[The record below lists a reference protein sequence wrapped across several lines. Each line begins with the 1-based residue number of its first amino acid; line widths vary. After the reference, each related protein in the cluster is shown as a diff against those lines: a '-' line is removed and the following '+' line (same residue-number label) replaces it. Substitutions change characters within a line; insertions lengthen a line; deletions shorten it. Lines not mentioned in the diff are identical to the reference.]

1 MSGSMTGSRSR
12 DRLSNAIRRLPRH
25 AKTDPGRVPARRAS
39 PGELGLEATARVA
52 QLRRWLA
59 VAIATT
65 GVFDLITAVIP
76 PSKGQLILLRHFAPL
91 VVAQLAA
98 ALLALCGLS
107 QLALWRGLRRGQRQA
122 SAISGGL
129 LVVAAVLHLARGFD
143 GVQSAV
149 SLVLLGVLI
158 AKRRYFRAGVDHR
171 WRRSGALLLVGSLAT
186 AVALITLA
194 LEGFLLLDADAT
206 PLPVHQALL
215 AVVERMVGMQT
226 VLLPSRLNR
235 FLSPTLLGVGLA
247 LAVAALV
254 VISRP
259 VVDPRL
265 RAERRSRLAARQL
278 VGRHGTG
285 TLDYFA
291 LRDDKQHFFDGD
303 TLVPYAVHAGVC
315 LVSPDPIGPIED
327 RSRAW
332 AAFCRYADAQGWIVA
347 VLGADDSWLS
357 TYRQAGMRSL
367 YIGDEAVVD
376 LHAFNLAGG
385 HKKGLRQA
393 VNRIARY
400 GYTMSFHDPRELEGD
415 LADEVH
421 SVMERSRRGNHERG
435 FSMTLGRLCDPEDA
449 GLLLAVAHDPQGK
462 PVAFCQFVPA
472 PGIGGYSLDLM
483 RRDEGVHPNGLI
495 DFVIVSTIE
504 HLRALGA
511 DALGLNF
518 ATMRAVLAG
527 EAGDSMARRLQRR
540 ALHRLSGS
548 MQIESLWRF
557 SAKYEPEWIGRYL
570 VFGSVEHILAVGLAV
585 ARAESWWELP
595 FIGRYLRAD
604 HARRTAALSTP
615 VAPGVEAA

>member
-1 MSGSMTGSRSR
+1 MSGSTIGSPSC
-12 DRLSNAIRRLPRH
+12 
-25 AKTDPGRVPARRAS
+25 GVRRAIS
-39 PGELGLEATARVA
+39 TLTRGRPTATLLADTGDGATGALDLQAAARA
-52 QLRRWLA
+52 TRLRRWVALA
-59 VAIATT
+59 ITTT
-65 GVFDLITAVIP
+65 GVFDLITAVVP

-122 SAISGGL
+122 AAISGAL

-143 GVQSAV
+143 GLQSGV
-149 SLVLLGVLI
+149 SLVLLGVLV
-158 AKRRYFRAGVDHR
+158 ATRRYFQAGVDHR
-171 WRRSGALLLVGSLAT
+171 WRRSGALLLLGSLAT
-186 AVALITLA
+186 AVALTTLA
-194 LEGFLLLDADAT
+194 LEGFLFLDPDGMT
-206 PLPVHQALL
+206 MPVHQALL
-215 AVVERMVGMQT
+215 AVVERLAGMQT
-226 VLLPSRLNR
+226 VPLPYQLNR

-259 VVDPRL
+259 VVDRRL
-265 RAERRSRLAARQL
+265 RAGRRSQVAARQL
-278 VGRHGTG
+278 VGQHGTG

-291 LRDDKQHFFDGD
+291 LRDDKQHFFAGD

-315 LVSPDPIGPIED
+315 LVSPDPIGPVED
-327 RSRAW
+327 RCRAW

-347 VLGADDSWLS
+347 VLGADDTWLA

-376 LHAFNLAGG
+376 LHSFNLAGG
-385 HKKGLRQA
+385 QKKGLRQA

-400 GYTMSFHDPRELEGD
+400 GYTMSFHDPRDLDGP
-415 LADEVH
+415 LADQLH

-435 FSMTLGRLCDPEDA
+435 FSMTLGRLFDPDDA

-483 RRDEGVHPNGLI
+483 RRDDGAHPNGLI

-504 HLRALGA
+504 HLRTLGA

-527 EAGDSMARRLQRR
+527 EAGASIATRLQRR
-540 ALHRLSGS
+540 ALQHLSGS

-557 SAKYEPEWIGRYL
+557 SAKYEPEWIGRHL
-570 VFGSVEHILAVGLAV
+570 VFGSVEHIFAVGLAV

-595 FIGRYLRAD
+595 LIGRYLRAD
-604 HARRTAALSTP
+604 HARRSAALSVGP
-615 VAPGVEAA
+615 EVEAA